1 MLFIIT
7 DLTYDCNFR
16 LQSLLEKCLF
26 LVQLQR
32 CNFDFLDPIQDFYK
46 IQFSNCQSNNYI
58 KHFHIFF
65 LASHQDTF
73 LLHQITTR
81 LLLYTANHW
90 YMQAAMVANVQV
102 VKVFY
107 KQVPWWWSECSPST
121 STIRVRIPLNSTIFL
136 YNLYLI
142 GTKINKKEARDG
154 PFLKRCITISNLA
167 LPTRKEFNFEFEIF
181 DFEKQFKNIF
191 FLFQNLKDQIL
202 TTNVWLE
209 HVSNFFG
216 QTTASFSFILTS
228 RSFPKLPNSNI
239 I

>member
-102 VKVFY
+102 VKVLH

-121 STIRVRIPLNSTIFL
+121 WTIRVRIPLNSTIFL

-154 PFLKRCITISNLA
+154 PFLNGIASPYPTLHCLLGKNLILNLKYLISKNNL
-167 LPTRKEFNFEFEIF
+167 K
-181 DFEKQFKNIF
+181 IF
-191 FLFQNLKDQIL
+191 FP
-202 TTNVWLE
+202 
-209 HVSNFFG
+209 
-216 QTTASFSFILTS
+216 SFSFRILRI
-228 RSFPKLPNSNI
+228 RS
-239 I
+239 